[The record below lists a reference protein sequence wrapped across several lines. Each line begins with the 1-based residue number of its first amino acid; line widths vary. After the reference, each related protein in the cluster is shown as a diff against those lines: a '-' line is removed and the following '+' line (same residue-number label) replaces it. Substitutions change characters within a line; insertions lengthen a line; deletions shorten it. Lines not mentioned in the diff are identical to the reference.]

1 MSQSG
6 GDTNVEETSTEEI
19 STKRESIKVC
29 VRIRPMNKNEKGVS
43 IGNFAVPQQQQE
55 RR

>member
-6 GDTNVEETSTEEI
+6 ETNVEETPAEEI

-43 IGNFAVPQQQQE
+43 IGNFTVSQQPQQE